1 MVSRRGA
8 GLTSTP
14 MTREVGLPK
23 AVQTTEGILKDLKA
37 DWRKWTRVEKTI
49 AVLIAAWTGS
59 TVPALLLLGQ

>member
-1 MVSRRGA
+1 
-8 GLTSTP
+8 